1 MCRPPQGALGFVA
14 APSIVNQ
21 DTITEHTIQ
30 KKSPMAK
37 VGLYSSE
44 HFAKEGVS
52 TEIVMRL
59 EVHKEAIQRLNIV
72 LENIDH
78 MILRRINTQR
88 LKRVGDK
95 TIEI

>member
-1 MCRPPQGALGFVA
+1 
-14 APSIVNQ
+14 
-21 DTITEHTIQ
+21 
-30 KKSPMAK
+30 
-37 VGLYSSE
+37 
-44 HFAKEGVS
+44 
-52 TEIVMRL
+52 MRL

>member
-1 MCRPPQGALGFVA
+1 MVQ
-14 APSIVNQ
+14 IVL
-21 DTITEHTIQ
+21 H
-30 KKSPMAK
+30 
-37 VGLYSSE
+37 SSE
-44 HFAKEGVS
+44 HFAKEGYQ

>member
-1 MCRPPQGALGFVA
+1 MVK
-14 APSIVNQ
+14 I
-21 DTITEHTIQ
+21 
-30 KKSPMAK
+30 
-37 VGLYSSE
+37 GLHSSE

>member
-1 MCRPPQGALGFVA
+1 
-14 APSIVNQ
+14 
-21 DTITEHTIQ
+21 
-30 KKSPMAK
+30 MAK

-95 TIEI
+95 MIEI